1 MAQRNIQSLDGLSG
15 QKSVINKNGTIY
27 SESQEILL
35 RPTKISDLEIEFL
48 LPGFIVQITFIS
60 VPIHSSIMEKMFL
73 IPARRSTLSSTK
85 NLNGSTLISSIP

>member
-15 QKSVINKNGTIY
+15 QKLVISKIGTIY
-27 SESQEILL
+27 LESQKILL
-35 RPTKISDLEIEFL
+35 QPTKISDLVIEL
-48 LPGFIVQITFIS
+48 LLSGSITKITFIF

-73 IPARRSTLSSTK
+73 IPARRLTLSSMK